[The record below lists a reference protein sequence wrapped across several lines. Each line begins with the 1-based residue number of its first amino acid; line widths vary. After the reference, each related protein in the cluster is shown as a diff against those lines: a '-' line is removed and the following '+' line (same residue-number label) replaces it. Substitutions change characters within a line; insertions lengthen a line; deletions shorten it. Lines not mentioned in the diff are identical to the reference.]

1 MTAETSIRKKK
12 AARKPR
18 GKLEVTEFWEESRLL
33 SSNKVKRILKQRGF
47 DTNAFA
53 KDYIEDTSRASRGAD
68 RPPSAKQIEAVEI
81 FLKDG
86 NVDFL
91 KANLDLK
98 TSAAALNMVSRVQS
112 YLASGGQKTIRR
124 RMR

>member
-1 MTAETSIRKKK
+1 MTAETTIRKKQ

-53 KDYIEDTSRASRGAD
+53 KDYIEDTSRGTRAD
-68 RPPSAKQIEAVEI
+68 RPPSAQQIEAVEI

-86 NVDFL
+86 DAENL
-91 KANLDLK
+91 KENLELK

-124 RMR
+124 QKR